1 MLPFLY
7 IWWKLTKV
15 EEAFNDLKAG
25 TDHEVMKKRYSAG
38 TLSRAYS
45 LYLGWAKDRSKK
57 VRASIKTLEIKEK
70 ELQGTA
76 ERLEK
81 DAKEHNR
88 IVGVMKKQISALEN
102 HEQEIMDKKAE
113 LKNRLDSLEK
123 SLNELDKRGVTEEA
137 LARINSIDFGDGD
150 EFIKRLDTLEAYTQ
164 LEEDTVKMQSEY
176 TRYDLMAS
184 EREAWYKDVS
194 AKVRSKENELDEVKR
209 KHFLFEEAIEIMIGF
224 RKAGYDK
231 ETLLSLKEAFKA
243 LEIKGKSDVSVKRLL
258 DGLRNYKN
266 LYKVESTLRTKR
278 QKLTEIEKEL
288 EKAQG
293 SLSAFQESILKELK
307 GTGKE
312 FTNSIN
318 SMYKEYSKGFEELQK
333 IYMHEAKALFE
344 YEEEEFDKFS
354 LKAKEVLEKAGM
366 VYSREMSGLKSDFES
381 GVNSILSNAKKLREK
396 Q

>member
-57 VRASIKTLEIKEK
+57 VRASMKTLEIKEK

-81 DAKEHNR
+81 DAKEHIR

-102 HEQEIMDKKAE
+102 HEQEIMDNKAE
-113 LKNRLDSLEK
+113 LENRLDSLEK
-123 SLNELDKRGVTEEA
+123 SLNELDKVGVTEEVI
-137 LARINSIDFGDGD
+137 ARINSIDFGDGD
-150 EFIKRLDTLEAYTQ
+150 ELIKRLDTLESYTQ
-164 LEEDTVKMQSEY
+164 LEEDTVKIQSEY
-176 TRYDLMAS
+176 TRYGLDAS

-258 DGLRNYKN
+258 DGLRNYKK

-293 SLSAFQESILKELK
+293 SLSAFQESILKEFK
-307 GTGKE
+307 GTQKE
-312 FTNSIN
+312 FTKNIK
-318 SMYKEYSKGFEELQK
+318 SMYKEYTQGLEELQK
-333 IYMHEAKALFE
+333 IYMHKAKALFE
-344 YEEEEFDKFS
+344 YEEEELNKFS
-354 LKAKEVLEKAGM
+354 LNAKEALVKAGM

>member
-137 LARINSIDFGDGD
+137 IARIDSIDFGDGD
-150 EFIKRLDTLEAYTQ
+150 ELIKRLDTLESYTQ

-176 TRYDLMAS
+176 TRYDLIAS

-243 LEIKGKSDVSVKRLL
+243 LEIKGKPDVSVKRLL
-258 DGLRNYKN
+258 DGLRNYKK

-293 SLSAFQESILKELK
+293 SLSAFQESILKEFK
-307 GTGKE
+307 GTQKE
-312 FTNSIN
+312 FTKNIK
-318 SMYKEYSKGFEELQK
+318 SMYKEYTQGLEELQE
-333 IYMHEAKALFE
+333 IYMHKAKALFE
-344 YEEEEFDKFS
+344 YEEEELNKFS
-354 LKAKEVLEKAGM
+354 LKAKEALVKAGM